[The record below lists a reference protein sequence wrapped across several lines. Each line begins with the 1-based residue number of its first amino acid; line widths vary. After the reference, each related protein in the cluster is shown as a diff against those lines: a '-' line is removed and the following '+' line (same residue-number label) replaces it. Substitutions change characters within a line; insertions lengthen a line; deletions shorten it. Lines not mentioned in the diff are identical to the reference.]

1 MTEQLLQVSSVTKR
15 YGRQVALNDVSFGV
29 APGRIVGLLGP
40 NGSGKTTLIKIIN
53 GLLADYSGDV
63 RICGLR
69 PGVETKRLVSYLPD
83 KMALPNWLSVRE
95 AVELY
100 ASFYADFQAAKA
112 HELLNS
118 LKVSEVKRIAELSKG
133 MQEKLLL
140 VLTMSRR
147 AKLYVLDEPI
157 AGVDPAAR
165 ELILSTILDNFTA
178 GSSIL
183 LSTHIISDV
192 ETVFDDIIFLKDGEL
207 NLVGEAEA
215 LRSQH
220 AKSIDQL
227 FREVFRC

>member
-1 MTEQLLQVSSVTKR
+1 MSEQLLQIANVTKR
-15 YGRQVALNDVSFGV
+15 YGGQVALRDVSFDV
-29 APGRIVGLLGP
+29 KPGRIVGLLGP

-63 RICGLR
+63 RVCGLR
-69 PGVETKRLVSYLPD
+69 PGVETKKLVSYLPD
-83 KMALPNWLSVRE
+83 KMALPAWLSVKE

-100 ASFYADFQAAKA
+100 TSFFDDFQPDRA
-112 HELLNS
+112 HTLLGS
-118 LKVSEVKRIAELSKG
+118 LKVPEGKRISELSKG

-140 VLTMSRR
+140 VLTMTRR

-165 ELILSTILDNFTA
+165 EVILSTILDTFTP

-207 NLVGEAEA
+207 NLLGEAES
-215 LRSQH
+215 LRTKH